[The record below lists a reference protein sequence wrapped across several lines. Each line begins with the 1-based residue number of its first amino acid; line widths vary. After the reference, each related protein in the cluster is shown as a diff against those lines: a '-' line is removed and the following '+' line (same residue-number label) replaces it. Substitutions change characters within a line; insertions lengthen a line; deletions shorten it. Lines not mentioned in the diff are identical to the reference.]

1 MQVQHV
7 WVASS
12 TLLRDV
18 FDDSVLSSAFFVCR
32 LASRAAFSRQVTKQH
47 PTRAATNV
55 LMADVTWAAVYIE
68 YNLSAIGPYLMINN
82 AYKQSMSRRRMHCS
96 LVQ

>member
-1 MQVQHV
+1 VL
-7 WVASS
+7 VASS

-18 FDDSVLSSAFFVCR
+18 FDDSVLSSAFFLCR
-32 LASRAAFSRQVTKQH
+32 LASRAAFSRQITKQH
-47 PTRAATNV
+47 PTRAATNI
-55 LMADVTWAAVYIE
+55 LMADVTWAAVTCHIYLE

-82 AYKQSMSRRRMHCS
+82 AYKQSMARRRMHCS